1 MLKTLRKAEYAE
13 LMILF
18 FIQAAAMA
26 IWFVPLGAILDAH
39 GLREIKPF
47 AFAASAVAAFIS
59 PLLFGAMA
67 DRHVPPTKVLRG
79 LALATATMMTLIS
92 TAMRGHWNAWLILV
106 LIQIFYFSYSPMF
119 SISTALVLAR
129 LDDAKK
135 EFGPI
140 RALAT
145 FGWMCGALLIS
156 ALSLDR
162 SAYAGYLGAVLWLL
176 VALFTYYLPA
186 LEIPKSAEHLAWHE
200 RLGLDAL
207 TLLKDPTVRVV
218 FIVTTLFNIP
228 LAAFYPYAPTH
239 LHDLG
244 FRHTSAWMSC
254 AQITELIAMFGLA
267 WLLANWRLKW
277 IFAAGLGLGV
287 ARFVFSAMDTKSSLL
302 VGITLHGASFVLVFI
317 TAQIFLDQN
326 IAPAWRN
333 RAQALLTLLNGGIGN
348 LIGYL
353 GSGWWFTACTTRSGT
368 DWRLFW
374 GLLAASV
381 TAVLI
386 YFLLAYRDQGFKRS
400 KIISTTAP

>member
-1 MLKTLRKAEYAE
+1 
-13 LMILF
+13 
-18 FIQAAAMA
+18 MA

-374 GLLAASV
+374 GLLAAIV

>member
-1 MLKTLRKAEYAE
+1 
-13 LMILF
+13 
-18 FIQAAAMA
+18 MA

-302 VGITLHGASFVLVFI
+302 VGVTLHGASFVLVFI

>member
-1 MLKTLRKAEYAE
+1 
-13 LMILF
+13 
-18 FIQAAAMA
+18 MA

-302 VGITLHGASFVLVFI
+302 VGVTLHGASFVLVFI

-374 GLLAASV
+374 GLLAAIV

>member
-1 MLKTLRKAEYAE
+1 
-13 LMILF
+13 
-18 FIQAAAMA
+18 MA
-26 IWFVPLGAILDAH
+26 SWFVPLGAILDAH

-106 LIQIFYFSYSPMF
+106 LIQFFYFSYSPMF

>member
-1 MLKTLRKAEYAE
+1 
-13 LMILF
+13 
-18 FIQAAAMA
+18 MA

>member
-1 MLKTLRKAEYAE
+1 
-13 LMILF
+13 
-18 FIQAAAMA
+18 MA

-374 GLLAASV
+374 GLLAAIV

-400 KIISTTAP
+400 KIISTNAP